1 MAERD
6 DERWPFG
13 TTGGTPENRP
23 LMVDMDGVLVAILAN
38 DAAGE
43 HAVASLGALGFSDQD
58 LRFYPSSE
66 MLLYEEEFRSER
78 TLTGRLVGA
87 FVDDSD
93 SMAQYVEFAKE
104 GHSALWVLVP
114 LRDDANRVVRALAD
128 EKTLFI
134 WYHGHDQVET
144 IPMA

>member
-1 MAERD
+1 
-6 DERWPFG
+6 
-13 TTGGTPENRP
+13 
-23 LMVDMDGVLVAILAN
+23 MVDMDGVLVAILAN

-43 HAVASLGALGFSDQD
+43 HAVASLSALGFSDQE
-58 LRFYPSSE
+58 LRFYASSE
-66 MLLYEEEFRSER
+66 MLRYEEEFQSDR
-78 TLTGRLVGA
+78 TLTGRLIGA

-93 SMAQYVEFAKE
+93 SMAQYVEFATE

-114 LRDDANRVVRALAD
+114 LREDANRVVRALAD

>member
-1 MAERD
+1 
-6 DERWPFG
+6 
-13 TTGGTPENRP
+13 
-23 LMVDMDGVLVAILAN
+23 MVDMDGVLVAILEN
-38 DAAGE
+38 DAAGA
-43 HAVASLGALGFSDQD
+43 HATASLSELGISDQE
-58 LRFYPSSE
+58 LRFYSSE
-66 MLLYEEEFRSER
+66 EMLVYEEEFRSDR
-78 TLTGRLVGA
+78 KLTGRLVGA
-87 FVDDSD
+87 FVDDAD

-114 LRDDANRVVRALAD
+114 QREDANRVVRKLAD